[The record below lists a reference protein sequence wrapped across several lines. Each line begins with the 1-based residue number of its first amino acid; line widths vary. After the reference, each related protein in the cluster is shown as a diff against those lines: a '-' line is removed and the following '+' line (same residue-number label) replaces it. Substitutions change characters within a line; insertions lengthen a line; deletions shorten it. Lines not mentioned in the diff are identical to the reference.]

1 MKGLVVHSDSN
12 RLKQAMLNILSNSFK
27 FTFEGFIKITLK
39 IIEKENNKSIC
50 ISVEDSGIGIK
61 DSDMSKVFE
70 LFGMVSDKKLGNLK
84 GNGIG
89 LNVTQKYIQHL
100 EGQITLESQYGKGT
114 SVRIFLPLS
123 KLPSEIEKRL
133 DAFDFPSIG
142 EEIAESTDKDLVK
155 LFNET
160 YSRMT

>member
-1 MKGLVVHSDSN
+1 MIHSDSN
-12 RLKQAMLNILSNSFK
+12 RLKQALLNILSNSFK
-27 FTFEGFIKITLK
+27 FTYEGFIKITLNL
-39 IIEKENNKSIC
+39 IEKENNQSIC
-50 ISVEDSGIGIK
+50 ISVEDSGVGIQ
-61 DSDMSKVFE
+61 DEDMVKAFE

-84 GNGIG
+84 GSGIG

-100 EGQITLESQYGKGT
+100 GGQIILESQYGKGT
-114 SVRIFLPLS
+114 TVSIFLPLS

-133 DAFDFPSIG
+133 DIFDFPSMG
-142 EEIAESTDKDLVK
+142 EEKVETSEKSLVT